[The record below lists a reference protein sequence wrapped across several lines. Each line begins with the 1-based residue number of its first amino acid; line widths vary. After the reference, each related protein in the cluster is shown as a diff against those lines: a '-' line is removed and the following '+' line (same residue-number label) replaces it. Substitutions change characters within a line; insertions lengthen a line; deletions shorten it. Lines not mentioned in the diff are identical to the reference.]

1 MSRHLQQLMNVGRF
15 ACPPVPEVTP
25 SYIGNNME
33 SVEILTG
40 GKLRFEMDGEEKIF
54 TRGTVFWH
62 MYGEHTICRTFSD
75 DPYRCIVFY
84 FKVKENKR
92 PGPRVSIWSAPDE
105 AVAFAD
111 ECHKAFHSGCA
122 DLDALADYAYSMI
135 RWKALTAQRNHPPD
149 CPQSLL
155 AAGAYIERNLER
167 EISPEQIAVHAGIS
181 RPHLFALF
189 RRFYGKAPLHFIQER
204 RIARAK
210 IMLTADNGASIKE
223 IAMNCGFSELEVF
236 YRQFKKQVGLTPAG
250 YRRKYSVRPQETGG
264 NHV

>member
-1 MSRHLQQLMNVGRF
+1 
-15 ACPPVPEVTP
+15 
-25 SYIGNNME
+25 
-33 SVEILTG
+33 
-40 GKLRFEMDGEEKIF
+40 
-54 TRGTVFWH
+54 
-62 MYGEHTICRTFSD
+62 
-75 DPYRCIVFY
+75 
-84 FKVKENKR
+84 
-92 PGPRVSIWSAPDE
+92 
-105 AVAFAD
+105 
-111 ECHKAFHSGCA
+111 
-122 DLDALADYAYSMI
+122 MI